1 MPCTAQD
8 IINEARKYVGVTGAP
23 KGSHNVL
30 FNTWYYGYQVNDP
43 KAYFWCVV
51 FISYIFAAIG
61 AAKLFCDGNKANR
74 CKTVREWATSAGLT
88 VDKST
93 ITPGDLVLFDWEPDN
108 SPDHIALATG
118 AISNGKFKTIE
129 GNVEDSVKEMTR
141 SIDKVALVVR
151 PKYTSSGATACSP
164 DTCPILARLKSLI
177 K

>member
-8 IINEARKYVGVTGAP
+8 IINEARKYVGVTGSP
-23 KGSHNVL
+23 KGSHNVP
-30 FNTWYYGYQVNDP
+30 FNTWYYGYQVNDT

-61 AAKLFCDGNKANR
+61 AAMLFCDGNKANR
-74 CKTVREWATSAGLT
+74 CKTVREWATAAGLT
-88 VDKST
+88 VDKTT
-93 ITPGDLVLFDWEPDN
+93 IRPGDLVLFDWEPNN

-118 AISNGKFKTIE
+118 AISNGKFTTIE

-141 SIDKVALVVR
+141 SLDKVALVVR
-151 PKYTSSGATACSP
+151 PKYKSSGAACSP
-164 DTCPILARLKSLI
+164 ETCPILAWLRSQI